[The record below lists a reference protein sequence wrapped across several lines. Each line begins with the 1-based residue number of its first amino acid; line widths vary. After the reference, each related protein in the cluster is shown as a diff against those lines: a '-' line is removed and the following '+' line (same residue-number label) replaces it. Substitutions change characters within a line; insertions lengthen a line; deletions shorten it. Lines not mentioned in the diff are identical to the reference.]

1 MSEKNGRNI
10 VVMHNQLARHQIVER
25 LAWMSAQ
32 NQRVICY
39 LIATGIKN
47 HASDEMP
54 EEVEGSV
61 VELAEACGIVGGDI
75 YTSTRD
81 AMKSLIGQVIEFKDP
96 EDGHEVY
103 TSWLAEGHYYVS
115 EGRFRCRFA
124 PALRNV
130 LTDLHKHRTEMDLE
144 TLLGLGGGGYAHR
157 LYALC
162 KSWESEKG
170 FVTSID
176 KLRGQLGVPLDAYTR
191 IHDFQRYALDYPL
204 KSINQNSDIRVEYT
218 KANRGRKI
226 THLAFTIRPKRGE
239 ARARARTVDPKN
251 PQQIDDLPLAEQ
263 RQSWAWLRSL
273 PVGEDLPEKMDW
285 SKLPRHTSREQ
296 VLKLWKAEKDQ
307 QKFEFAT

>member
-1 MSEKNGRNI
+1 MSENTKGKKI

-25 LAWMSAQ
+25 LAWMSVQ

-39 LIATGIKN
+39 LIAHGIKN

-61 VELAEACGIVGGDI
+61 LDLAEACGIVGGDI
-75 YTSTRD
+75 YTSTRE

-103 TSWLAEGHYYVS
+103 TSWLAEGHYFVS

-124 PALRNV
+124 PALRSV

-144 TLLGLGGGGYAHR
+144 TLLGLGGGSYAHR

-162 KSWESEKG
+162 KSWESENG
-170 FVTSID
+170 FVTAID
-176 KLRGQLGVPLDAYTR
+176 KLRSQLGVPDDALLTSS
-191 IHDFQRYALDYPL
+191 HFLQRAVDYPL

-226 THLAFTIRPKRGE
+226 THLAFTIGPNKKGE
-239 ARARARTVDPKN
+239 ARAKARTIDPN
-251 PQQIDDLPLAEQ
+251 HPQQIDDLPTDEQ
-263 RQSWAWLRSL
+263 KQAWAWIRTQ
-273 PVGEDLPEKMDW
+273 PAGEDLPEKMNW
-285 SKLPRHTSREQ
+285 SKLKISLSDALKYWQREKNQ
-296 VLKLWKAEKDQ
+296 EKFD
-307 QKFEFAT
+307 FAK